1 MYVFSRTFFHI
12 RDSIQGRQKN
22 MAMASRLGTNGVC
35 EFEKKK
41 KVLRTPLRT
50 SIHSPNAALAYGNDV
65 RGGDALI
72 WTNSNRLVRM

>member
-1 MYVFSRTFFHI
+1 
-12 RDSIQGRQKN
+12 

-35 EFEKKK
+35 EFEKKKK

-72 WTNSNRLVRM
+72 SQDHESDLQGTLSNVLVITFIVSPK